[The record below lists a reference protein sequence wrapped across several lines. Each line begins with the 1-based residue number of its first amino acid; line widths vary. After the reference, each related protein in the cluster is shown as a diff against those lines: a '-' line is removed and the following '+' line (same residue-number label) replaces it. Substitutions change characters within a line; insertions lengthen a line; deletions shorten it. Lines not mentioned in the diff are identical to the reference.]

1 MQVGHG
7 GRVLLHVGHDEVIKD
22 LLHERIVVL
31 HVRGDDVVRL
41 CDDVGQPSLI
51 KVVDELTAALRGD
64 VSKVLEPEL
73 EDDWDNR

>member
-1 MQVGHG
+1 VQVGHG
-7 GRVLLHVGHDEVIKD
+7 GRVLLHAGHDEVIKD